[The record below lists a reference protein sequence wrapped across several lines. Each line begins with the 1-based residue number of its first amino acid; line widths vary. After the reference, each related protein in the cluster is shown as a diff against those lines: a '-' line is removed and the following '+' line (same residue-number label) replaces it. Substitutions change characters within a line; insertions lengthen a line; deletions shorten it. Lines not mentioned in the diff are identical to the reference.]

1 SDSVHSVAFSPQGD
15 RIVSGSGDN
24 TLRLWDLEGNA
35 IGAPFEGH
43 SNSVSSVAFSPQ
55 GDRIVSGSDDHTLRL
70 WRVGTWEDE
79 LRYCCNMLMHHTTL
93 TLPQDETA
101 QQACKVCEQVWTRQQ
116 SAQFAVAQGSALARQ
131 GDVEG
136 AVRKFE
142 RAKGLDPE
150 LVIDSEGRA
159 RELAGFDS
167 AQPTEAR
174 E

>member
-1 SDSVHSVAFSPQGD
+1 HTLRLWDLEGNAIGKPFEGHSSWVLSVAFSPQGD
-15 RIVSGSGDN
+15 RIVSGSHDN
-24 TLRLWDLEGNA
+24 
-35 IGAPFEGH
+35 
-43 SNSVSSVAFSPQ
+43 
-55 GDRIVSGSDDHTLRL
+55 TLRL
-70 WRVGTWEDE
+70 WRVGTWEAE
-79 LRYCCNMLMHHTTL
+79 LRYCCNMLMHHTAL
-93 TLPQDETA
+93 TLPRDETA

-142 RAKGLDPE
+142 RAKGLDAA
-150 LVIDSEGRA
+150 LVIDAVERV